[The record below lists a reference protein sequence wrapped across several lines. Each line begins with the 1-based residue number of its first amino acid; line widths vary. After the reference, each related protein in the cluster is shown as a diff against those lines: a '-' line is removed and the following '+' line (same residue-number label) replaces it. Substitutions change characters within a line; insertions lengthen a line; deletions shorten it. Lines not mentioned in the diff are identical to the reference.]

1 MCSHLLNRPKVK
13 PAFEERVHLHNF
25 TAVPTF
31 VVSTNQVLIV
41 LLEREIVLLLNLKLA
56 LVLSGNFSIEWEL
69 ILMGLRVLWLIVLIA
84 FIIDI
89 DLRH

>member
-1 MCSHLLNRPKVK
+1 M
-13 PAFEERVHLHNF
+13 HLHNF